1 MYKCTD
7 CKREFEYVE
16 VVFERHGLDTPP
28 YERQKLCPFCHSGNY
43 TLLPD
48 RHCKFC
54 GSRLKGKEDYCSDS
68 CKRQGEKYYRE
79 EELRKKRFSESPL
92 AKAIAEVA
100 EYNRLHSTSL
110 TYGQYFALKE
120 GGHI

>member
-7 CKREFEYVE
+7 CKKEFEFVE
-16 VVFERHGLDTPP
+16 VLFEKHGLDTPP
-28 YERQKLCPFCHSGNY
+28 FERRKLCPFCHSENY
-43 TLLPD
+43 TLMAEN
-48 RHCKFC
+48 HCKFC
-54 GSRLKGKEDYCSDS
+54 GSRLKGKGDYCSEE
-68 CKRQGEKYYRE
+68 CKKEGEKYYHE
-79 EELRKKRFSESPL
+79 EALRKKRFAESPIAL
-92 AKAIAEVA
+92 AIAEVA

>member
-7 CKREFEYVE
+7 CKKEFEFVE
-16 VVFERHGLDTPP
+16 VVFERHALDAPP
-28 YERQKLCPFCHSGNY
+28 FERQKLCPFCHSGSY
-43 TLLPD
+43 TLLPEN
-48 RHCKFC
+48 HCKFC
-54 GSRLKGKEDYCSDS
+54 GSRLKGKADYCGES
-68 CKRQGEKYYRE
+68 CRKAGEKYYRE
-79 EELRKKRFSESPL
+79 EELRKKRFAESPI
-92 AKAIAEVA
+92 ARAIAEVA